1 MAEADLQERR
11 APYLALTTLH
21 GALLAGF
28 VAWRKRYRD
37 GLPEHIGV
45 GDLALISLATQ
56 RTSRTI
62 SKDKVTEPFR
72 APFVVPEG
80 TEGAA
85 PGEINE
91 TPRSDSGV
99 RHVIGELLLCP
110 FCISQWIAA
119 GFVAG
124 LVAAPRVTR
133 FFATVM
139 ATVGLADF
147 LQIGYRIAADKMD
160 S

>member
-1 MAEADLQERR
+1 MADPNLSERR
-11 APYLALTTLH
+11 APYAALSVIH
-21 GALLAGF
+21 AGLLAGF
-28 VAWRKRYRD
+28 LAWRKRSGA
-37 GLPEHIGV
+37 GLPERIGA

-72 APFVVPEG
+72 APFTVPEG

-85 PGEINE
+85 PGEIE
-91 TPRSDSGV
+91 ESPRTDGGV
-99 RHVIGELLLCP
+99 RHAIGELLLCP

-119 GFVAG
+119 AFVSG

-133 FFATVM
+133 FFATIM

-147 LQIGYRIAADKMD
+147 LQIGYRVAADKMD

>member
-1 MAEADLQERR
+1 MADPSLDERR
-11 APYLALTTLH
+11 TPYAALTLIH
-21 GALLAGF
+21 GGLLAGF
-28 VAWRKRYRD
+28 VFWLKRRGRD
-37 GLPEHIGV
+37 LPEHIGA

-72 APFVVPEG
+72 APFVVPESA
-80 TEGAA
+80 EDAA
-85 PGEINE
+85 PGEIE
-91 TPRSDSGV
+91 ESPRDDSRI

-119 GFVAG
+119 GFVCG
-124 LVAAPRVTR
+124 LVVAPRTTR
-133 FFATVM
+133 FVAAIM
-139 ATVGLADF
+139 ASVGLADF
-147 LQIGYRIAADKMD
+147 LQFAYRAAADRMD